1 VFDVLFLP
9 LVLSFV
15 LLGIHSYF
23 GIEIIKR
30 GIIFTDLAV
39 GQMSAFG
46 AALSIF
52 LLSGQFLYPISLAFS
67 LVTGLL
73 IAFASKRNLHLEAFI
88 ALLYALGVS
97 AVFILL
103 SKSPH
108 GTEEFQ
114 NLMASDIIFTPH
126 EAIIKTAII
135 YLLLG
140 FFIIFFNKKTSGF
153 LKDILFFITFSLTVT
168 SSVKLAGVLVVFSL
182 LISPALIS
190 ITLFKKNQIIYSW
203 IIGILINISSIY
215 ISYNFDLPTGYTLVF
230 IHCFLAAI
238 FSLIFS
244 KKNILEVID

>member
-114 NLMASDIIFTPH
+114 I
-126 EAIIKTAII
+126 
-135 YLLLG
+135 
-140 FFIIFFNKKTSGF
+140 
-153 LKDILFFITFSLTVT
+153 
-168 SSVKLAGVLVVFSL
+168 
-182 LISPALIS
+182 
-190 ITLFKKNQIIYSW
+190 
-203 IIGILINISSIY
+203 
-215 ISYNFDLPTGYTLVF
+215 
-230 IHCFLAAI
+230 
-238 FSLIFS
+238 
-244 KKNILEVID
+244 